1 MWNGILSIFLFIL
14 AKYFNKIILCYL
26 NKKITSKQIK
36 ETKFSNLFDTHYK
49 KLYNYSFKVLKESTL
64 SEELVQETFIKLWE
78 NFEHIKESERSIES
92 FLITTL
98 KNKIIDDY
106 RKKQT
111 REKHT
116 NLYALNTSIETQIDK
131 QWELVQRIEDIY
143 TTLEQKTIDIFK
155 LSRDKGLTYREISLQ
170 KDISIKTVE
179 LHISKA
185 LTAFKS
191 GLKDYF

>member
-1 MWNGILSIFLFIL
+1 MS
-14 AKYFNKIILCYL
+14 KTNKS
-26 NKKITSKQIK
+26 NTSK
-36 ETKFSNLFDTHYK
+36 EDKFSYLFDTYYQ
-49 KLYNYSFKVLKESTL
+49 KLYNYSYKVIKEINL
-64 SEELVQETFIKLWE
+64 AEELVQETFIKLWE
-78 NFEHIKESERSIES
+78 NFEQVKDSERSIES

-116 NLYALNTSIETQIDK
+116 NLYALNTPIETQINRE
-131 QWELVQRIEDIY
+131 WELAQRIEEIY
-143 TTLEQKTIDIFK
+143 TTLEQKTSDIFK
-155 LSRDKGLTYREISLQ
+155 LSRDKGLTYKEISEQ
-170 KDISIKTVE
+170 KEISIKTVE

-185 LTAFKS
+185 LKTFKK

>member
-1 MWNGILSIFLFIL
+1 M
-14 AKYFNKIILCYL
+14 
-26 NKKITSKQIK
+26 NKKNPSNSIK
-36 ETKFSNLFDTHYK
+36 ETKFSHWFDRHYSR
-49 KLYNYSFKVLKESTL
+49 LYNYAFKVVKETDL
-64 SEELVQETFIKLWE
+64 SQELVQETFIKLWE
-78 NFEHIKESERSIES
+78 NFDDIKESERSIES

-106 RKKQT
+106 RKKKS

-116 NLYALNTSIETQIDK
+116 NLYALHSSIETQIDK
-131 QWELVQRIEDIY
+131 EWELVQRIEDIY

-155 LSRDKGLTYREISLQ
+155 LSRDKGFTYKEISKK

-185 LTAFKS
+185 LTAFKK

>member
-1 MWNGILSIFLFIL
+1 MNR
-14 AKYFNKIILCYL
+14 
-26 NKKITSKQIK
+26 KITSQSIK
-36 ETKFSNLFDTHYK
+36 EDKFSNLFDKHYTR
-49 KLYNYSFKVLKESTL
+49 LYSYAFKVVKETDL

-78 NFEHIKESERSIES
+78 NFEGIKDSERAIAS

-98 KNKIIDDY
+98 KNKMIDDY

-116 NLYALNTSIETQIDK
+116 NVYALNTNIETEIDNE
-131 QWELVQRIEDIY
+131 WELMERIETIY
-143 TTLEQKTIDIFK
+143 ATLEPKTTDIFK
-155 LSRDKGLTYREISLQ
+155 LSRDKGLTYKEISEK

-185 LTAFKS
+185 LKVFKN

>member
-1 MWNGILSIFLFIL
+1 M
-14 AKYFNKIILCYL
+14 
-26 NKKITSKQIK
+26 NKKTTSDSTK
-36 ETKFSNLFDTHYK
+36 EAKFSNLFDRHYK
-49 KLYNYSFKVLKESTL
+49 RLYNYALKVLKETEL

-78 NFEHIKESERSIES
+78 NFEHINQSERSIES

-98 KNKIIDDY
+98 KNKIIDAY

-116 NLYALNTSIETQIDK
+116 NIYALNTSVETQIDK
-131 QWELVQRIEDIY
+131 QWELIERIEDIY
-143 TTLEQKTIDIFK
+143 TTLEKKTTDIFK
-155 LSRDKGLTYREISLQ
+155 LSRDKGLTYKEISKK

-185 LTAFKS
+185 LTAFKK

>member
-1 MWNGILSIFLFIL
+1 MD
-14 AKYFNKIILCYL
+14 
-26 NKKITSKQIK
+26 KKITSYSVK
-36 ETKFSNLFDTHYK
+36 EAKFSNLFDKHYHR
-49 KLYNYSFKVLKESTL
+49 LYNYAFKVLKETDL

-78 NFEHIKESERSIES
+78 NFDHIKESERSIES

-111 REKHT
+111 RERHT
-116 NLYALNTSIETQIDK
+116 NLYSLNTSIETQIDK

-143 TTLEQKTIDIFK
+143 TSLEEKTTDIFK
-155 LSRDKGLTYREISLQ
+155 LSRDKGLTYKEIS
-170 KDISIKTVE
+170 KKKGISIKTVE

-185 LTAFKS
+185 LTAFKK

>member
-1 MWNGILSIFLFIL
+1 M
-14 AKYFNKIILCYL
+14 
-26 NKKITSKQIK
+26 NKKITSNTIK
-36 ETKFSNLFDTHYK
+36 EAKFSNLYDRHYDR
-49 KLYNYSFKVLKESTL
+49 LYNYAFKVLKETDL
-64 SEELVQETFIKLWE
+64 SEELVQGTFIKLWE

-92 FLITTL
+92 FLITSL

-143 TTLEQKTIDIFK
+143 TTLDQKTTDIFK
-155 LSRDKGLTYREISLQ
+155 LSRDKGLTYKEISEQ
-170 KDISIKTVE
+170 KEISIKTVE

>member
-1 MWNGILSIFLFIL
+1 M
-14 AKYFNKIILCYL
+14 
-26 NKKITSKQIK
+26 NKKIKSNSIK
-36 ETKFSNLFDTHYK
+36 EAKFSNLFDRHYNR
-49 KLYNYSFKVLKESTL
+49 LYNYAFKVLKETDL
-64 SEELVQETFIKLWE
+64 SEELVQETFIKLWG

-116 NLYALNTSIETQIDK
+116 NLYALNTSIETHIDK

-143 TTLEQKTIDIFK
+143 TTLEQKTTDIFK
-155 LSRDKGLTYREISLQ
+155 LSRDKGLTYKEISKQ
-170 KDISIKTVE
+170 KGISIKTVE

-185 LTAFKS
+185 LTAFKN

>member
-1 MWNGILSIFLFIL
+1 M
-14 AKYFNKIILCYL
+14 
-26 NKKITSKQIK
+26 NKKITSYSIK
-36 ETKFSNLFDTHYK
+36 EAKFSNLFDKHYSR
-49 KLYNYSFKVLKESTL
+49 LYNYAFKVLKEIDL

-78 NFEHIKESERSIES
+78 NFENIKESERSIES

-111 REKHT
+111 RKKHT
-116 NLYALNTSIETQIDK
+116 DLYALNTSIEIQIDK

-143 TTLEQKTIDIFK
+143 ASLEQKTTDIFK
-155 LSRDKGLTYREISLQ
+155 LSRDKGLTYKEISKK
-170 KDISIKTVE
+170 KDISTKTVE

-185 LTAFKS
+185 LTAFKK

>member
-1 MWNGILSIFLFIL
+1 M
-14 AKYFNKIILCYL
+14 YL
-26 NKKITSKQIK
+26 YSNYLDKKITSYSVK
-36 ETKFSNLFDTHYK
+36 EAKFSNLFDKHYHR
-49 KLYNYSFKVLKESTL
+49 LHNYAFKVLKETDL

-78 NFEHIKESERSIES
+78 NFDHIKESERSIES

-98 KNKIIDDY
+98 KNKIIDAY

-111 REKHT
+111 RERHT
-116 NLYALNTSIETQIDK
+116 NLYSLNTSIETQIDK

-143 TTLEQKTIDIFK
+143 TSLEEKTTDIFK
-155 LSRDKGLTYREISLQ
+155 LSRDKGLTYKEIS
-170 KDISIKTVE
+170 KKKGISIKTVE

-185 LTAFKS
+185 LTAFKK